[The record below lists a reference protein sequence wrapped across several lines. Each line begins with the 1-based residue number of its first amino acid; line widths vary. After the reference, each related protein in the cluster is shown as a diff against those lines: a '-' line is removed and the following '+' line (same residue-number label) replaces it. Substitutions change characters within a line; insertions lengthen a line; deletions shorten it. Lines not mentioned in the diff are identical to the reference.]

1 MCFSLYDDLIKIFK
15 ARRWTLGVAFGKLLA
30 LSLTIPTTGYCC
42 WVVFHDRRTLLA
54 VQVGRSSERLDLLK
68 LIDFRRHLDRCL
80 GSRSQVL
87 VTAVTTISK
96 VSTTSRPHVDRVSG
110 AAP

>member
-1 MCFSLYDDLIKIFK
+1 MDPWCEYDDLIKIFK

-42 WVVFHDRRTLLA
+42 WVVFHDRGTLLA
-54 VQVGRSSERLDLLK
+54 VQVGKSSKRLDLLK
-68 LIDFRRHLDRCL
+68 LIDSRRHLDRCL
-80 GSRSQVL
+80 GSHSQAL
-87 VTAVTTISK
+87 VTADTISK
-96 VSTTSRPHVDRVSG
+96 VSTARPHVDRVSG